1 MFRLFIVCLVVVLSF
16 SQLKAKDDHQ
26 VSLKLGLTSIDNED
40 GWSFEKGTFFTDLTF
55 DTHTIIKPR
64 IDLGYINID
73 EVDSGGVGSLMQL
86 AFNGIYEIDLS
97 EYNSAFKPYLLGGV
111 GYEHVFDSI
120 PEFESHPF
128 YQAGFGA
135 GYLLNDRITL
145 VSEFRALQMIDSS
158 KDDENNEFVFMLGVS
173 MPLFVDVIQSKIEKT
188 PKPKPIRQLPAPEIV
203 QNVQPLFLDT
213 DGDGVEDADDKCKY
227 TQIGAKVDKQGCT
240 IVEPIVIPEEV
251 VYIKEPRA
259 IVNTPVVQ
267 KKPKV
272 KPKKNRRNLEINF
285 ESNSAVIMSD
295 SKLKIKRFANYLKK
309 NPKATVTIEGYT
321 DNSGI
326 RSKNLALSKK
336 RAKAVASLL
345 VKYGVKASK
354 IKAVGKGDLNP
365 IADNET
371 ELGRAK
377 NRRIEAVMHY

>member
-1 MFRLFIVCLVVVLSF
+1 MFRSLFLCLVVFLSC

-26 VSLKLGLTSIDNED
+26 VGLKLGLTSIDND
-40 GWSFEKGTFFTDLTF
+40 GGWNFEKGTFFTDLTL

-73 EVDSGGVGSLMQL
+73 EVASGGVGSLMQL
-86 AFNGIYEIDLS
+86 ALNGIYDIDLS

-111 GYEHVFDSI
+111 GYEHVFDST
-120 PEFESHPF
+120 PAFESHPF

-145 VSEFRALQMIDSS
+145 VSEFRALQIIDSS
-158 KDDENNEFVFMLGVS
+158 KDNENNEFAFMVGIR
-173 MPLFVDVIQSKIEKT
+173 MPLFIDVIQGEIKET
-188 PKPKPIRQLPAPEIV
+188 PKVTRQLPAPQVV
-203 QNVQPLFLDT
+203 QNEQPLFLDT
-213 DGDGVEDADDKCKY
+213 DGDGIEDADDKCLY
-227 TQIGAKVDKQGCT
+227 TQAGANVDKQGCT
-240 IVEPIVIPEEV
+240 IVEAIVIPEEV
-251 VYIKEPRA
+251 VYIEEPKQ
-259 IVNTPVVQ
+259 IISVPTVQ
-267 KKPKV
+267 KRSKV
-272 KPKKNRRNLEINF
+272 KQYTEKNRRNLQINF
-285 ESNSAVIMSD
+285 ESNSAVIMSS
-295 SKLKIKRFANYLKK
+295 SKSKIKNFANYLKK

-326 RSKNLALSKK
+326 RSKNLTLSTK

-345 VKYGVKASK
+345 VRYGIKTSK

-371 ELGRAK
+371 ESGRAK